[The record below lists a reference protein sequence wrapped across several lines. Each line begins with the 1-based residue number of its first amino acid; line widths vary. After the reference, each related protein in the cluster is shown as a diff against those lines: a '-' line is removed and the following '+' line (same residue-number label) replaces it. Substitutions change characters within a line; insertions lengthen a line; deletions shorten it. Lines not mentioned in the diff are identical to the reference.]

1 MANITD
7 QAYVLYERLASAKL
21 NALLSQIN
29 SHNHGSSGGVAID
42 VNNAIA
48 AGSITGT
55 LIANDTITTNHIVN
69 NTITSTDI
77 APGTITTTELNLTSI
92 HLVDGYAVYAP

>member
-1 MANITD
+1 MVNITD

-29 SHNHGSSGGVAID
+29 SHNHGLSGGVEID
-42 VNNAIA
+42 TDGIGD
-48 AGSITGT
+48 GSITGAK
-55 LIANDTITTNHIVN
+55 IAGGSVSTTHIVDKTITNLDIADS
-69 NTITSTDI
+69 TITPTQ
-77 APGTITTTELNLTSI
+77 LNLTSI